1 MLLNCDIGESFGAW
15 RMGMDEHVMPLIDQ
29 ANIACGFHAGD
40 PITMHR
46 TVRLALKHGVILG
59 AHPAYPDL
67 QGFGRRSMA
76 FQPEEITALIR
87 YQVGA
92 LSHIAESEG
101 GRVRY
106 VKPHGALYN
115 DMMRDDA
122 ILEAV
127 LTALATAPSPLALM
141 AMATADY
148 DDQGFIVP
156 RSQPGAVHQDPALI
170 VRQASDLAAGRPIRT
185 ITGNWLTLEA
195 DTLCVHG
202 DNAESVAAVEAI
214 RQALGARS

>member
-1 MLLNCDIGESFGAW
+1 MQPLQLNCDMGESFGAW
-15 RMGMDEHVMPLIDQ
+15 TMGMDEAVMPHVHS

-101 GRVRY
+101 GRGRY

-127 LTALATAPSPLALM
+127 LTALKQSGLGTLMCGDGTNDVGALKQADVGVSIEGKLLTTQRLARIYKGFQSEPHRVPS
-141 AMATADY
+141 
-148 DDQGFIVP
+148 IVT
-156 RSQPGAVHQDPALI
+156 
-170 VRQASDLAAGRPIRT
+170 GRYPI
-185 ITGNWLTLEA
+185 
-195 DTLCVHG
+195 
-202 DNAESVAAVEAI
+202 
-214 RQALGARS
+214 